1 MNVDDQALIHVQEVR
16 QHLVRQLRSQ
26 DLQVGC
32 RAHGLPHGEHLA
44 ALKDEAGRGY
54 IILGGQAGLH
64 QLVVGKPEGVL
75 CLRIKGLI
83 EDLQPLLA
91 VQWIG
96 CDPQNLEVV
105 QNIGLNPLQARLRF
119 LICVRLNGKGDVLGP
134 HKAVVSFGQL
144 GLQHLG
150 VLGADIIKGIVLG
163 LDPYHLLIL

>member
-26 DLQVGC
+26 DLQVGS
-32 RAHGLPHGEHLA
+32 RTHSLSHGEHLA
-44 ALKDEAGRGY
+44 TLKDEAGRGH

-64 QLVVGKPEGVL
+64 QLVVGKSERVF
-75 CLRIKGLI
+75 CLGIEGLI
-83 EDLQPLLA
+83 EDLQPILA

-96 CDPQNLEVV
+96 RDPKDLEVI
-105 QNIGLNPLQARLRF
+105 QNIGLNPLQTRLRF
-119 LICVRLNGKGDVLGP
+119 LVCICLDGKGDVLGP

-150 VLGADIIKGIVLG
+150 VLGANIIKGIVLG